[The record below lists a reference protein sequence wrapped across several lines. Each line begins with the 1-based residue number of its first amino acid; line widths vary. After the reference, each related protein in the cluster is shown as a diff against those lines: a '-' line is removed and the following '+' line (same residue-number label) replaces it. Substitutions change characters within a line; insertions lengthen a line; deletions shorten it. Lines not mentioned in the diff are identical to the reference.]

1 MLINTV
7 NQIAANKLYTDL
19 TSGSGNLV
27 LACLNEID
35 SRLPTKSEAAIIK
48 KAFDLEKNNI
58 LKFQLRKTLRLAA
71 SKIKKINLKVDF
83 KNFTLLLQDDNK
95 IDDLALAILALN
107 VAEAFLA
114 ADAIREANWQN
125 FPEEILPSFCLFF
138 KKYGGF
144 EDVQTLLEL
153 TRHYN
158 PIILSSAID
167 ALETI
172 DPTNLQG
179 IVEPLLNSPKSD
191 MKAQAIQVLYKWN
204 KKEAI
209 KHFVELMFSKN
220 TSEKALALHY
230 ADFFSYKDIEPYLI
244 RLLTE
249 TSDTT
254 SLMRISKIFVKNANK
269 DLPFRIF
276 RVNKNLKG
284 EQQSLIKGII
294 FAVIRE
300 LQKKEIIHGS
310 VQDYLTD
317 LKYKANTFNQ
327 SEDNLKED
335 IKQVSQ
341 NDVNILPKVTEV
353 EEIKENVIQKKEEL
367 STNDIENYKF
377 LTEKDKIKFLAK
389 INIDYFNA
397 NRGKL
402 QAYMT
407 LAIGKELAS
416 FINLMGKFGDPNDAE
431 KIKTFCRSDNPDI
444 VCSSIKALAKLDPEF
459 LCLYLPQFLQQKNG
473 KIRMTATRVFAEIDS
488 ERIESLLTGMIS
500 SQNTKQRTI
509 GISTSML
516 LDFNIVKKPLINAL
530 AKENSLELIEKIST
544 VLASNPEK
552 ETLYQV
558 YKIANTKRISDKKE
572 MDNALN
578 IIAEKLSV
586 TLNHEKSP
594 DDLIK
599 EVAKKFEIEK
609 NIQKEERIQNLKKVS
624 KTEETKAEKNKDIV
638 EKAETI
644 KEMRSKATIV
654 VLVLAAIAWGILC
667 AYILIWALGG

>member
-1 MLINTV
+1 M
-7 NQIAANKLYTDL
+7 
-19 TSGSGNLV
+19 
-27 LACLNEID
+27 
-35 SRLPTKSEAAIIK
+35 PTKSEAAIIK
-48 KAFDLEKNNI
+48 KALDAEKNNI
-58 LKFQLRKTLRLAA
+58 LKFQLKKTLRLAA

-83 KNFTLLLQDDNK
+83 KNFIILLQDNTK
-95 IDDLALAILALN
+95 IDDLALAILTLN
-107 VAEAFLA
+107 FAEAFLA
-114 ADAIREANWQN
+114 ADAIRKANWQT

-179 IVEPLLNSPKSD
+179 IIEPLLNSPNTD

-230 ADFFSYKDIEPYLI
+230 ADFFVYKDIEPHLI
-244 RLLTE
+244 RLLVE
-249 TSDTT
+249 TADTT

-276 RVNKNLKG
+276 WINKNLQG

-294 FAVIRE
+294 LAVIRE
-300 LQKKEIIHGS
+300 LQKKEEIHGS
-310 VQDYLTD
+310 VQDYLTE
-317 LKYKANTFNQ
+317 LKYKVNTFDQ
-327 SEDNLKED
+327 TKEESKKSSKD
-335 IKQVSQ
+335 DEQTSSIVKETVQES
-341 NDVNILPKVTEV
+341 
-353 EEIKENVIQKKEEL
+353 EEIKENNHIEKQEF
-367 STNDIENYKF
+367 SSNDIENYKF
-377 LTEKDKIKFLAK
+377 LAEKDKIKFLAK
-389 INIDYFNA
+389 INVDYFNA
-397 NRGKL
+397 NRAKL

-407 LAIGKELAS
+407 LAMGKELAS
-416 FINLMGKFGDPNDAE
+416 FISLMGKFGDENDAE
-431 KIKTFCRSDNPDI
+431 KIKTFCRSENPDI
-444 VCSSIKALAKLDPEF
+444 VCSSIKALAKLDSEF

-488 ERIESLLTGMIS
+488 ERIESLLTSMIS

-509 GISTSML
+509 GVSTSML

-558 YKIANTKRISDKKE
+558 YKIAHTTRISEKNE
-572 MDNALN
+572 MDNALK

-599 EVAKKFEIEK
+599 EAAKKFEIEK
-609 NIQKEERIQNLKKVS
+609 NIQKEERIQSLKKIN
-624 KTEETKAEKNKDIV
+624 KTEDLKTGKNKEKIDKA

-644 KEMRSKATIV
+644 KEMRTKATV
-654 VLVLAAIAWGILC
+654 VILILAAIAWGILC
-667 AYILIWALGG
+667 AYILMWLLGG